1 MEIKHSTVIDR
12 PVEEVFAYVT
22 DIEELS
28 TWAGEIVEA
37 RKTSQGPV
45 DEGTTWTGV
54 IKALGR
60 QMENT
65 HEIGTFEPNRKFGIK
80 ITSGPVL
87 GEVEYS
93 FESIGDSTKVSV
105 NVEADTGGF
114 FRLADPLVM
123 RMMQRQYETNFAN
136 LKDLLEAQA

>member
-1 MEIKHSTVIDR
+1 
-12 PVEEVFAYVT
+12 
-22 DIEELS
+22 
-28 TWAGEIVEA
+28 VEA

-45 DEGTTWTGV
+45 DEGTTFTGV

-65 HEIGTFEPNRKFGIK
+65 HEIANFEPNKKYAIN

-87 GEVEYS
+87 GEAEYS
-93 FESIGDSTKVSV
+93 FEPLGDSTKVSV
-105 NVEADTGGF
+105 NVEVDTGGF
-114 FRLADPLVM
+114 FKLADPLV
-123 RMMQRQYETNFAN
+123 RRTMQRQYENNLAT